1 MPYVLRPPIRRVR
14 LGLALAVIVLS
25 AFAFPALASAACPVQ
40 PTSQVFAPY
49 GDNENYSLVPGGDFE
64 LPTASWALKRAGLE
78 TEDSLKP
85 GDAPHLL
92 GRVVRDVNGNI
103 KDVVDLESLRIDDKG
118 LAVSPAVCVS
128 VRHPTFRFF
137 AFRAGGSSGDLDV
150 RLRWTD
156 DEGEAHDNRV
166 ASLDG
171 SSFEDNWQLS
181 PRLPLGRALPLE
193 GEETAQV
200 NLVFDFGAKSR
211 GKSSPKGKGSPKA
224 KGLDRAFGHWMIDE
238 VYVDPYRR

>member
-14 LGLALAVIVLS
+14 LGRALAVLVLS
-25 AFAFPALASAACPVQ
+25 AFAFPAFASAACPVK
-40 PTSQVFAPY
+40 PASQVFAPY
-49 GDNENYSLVPGGDFE
+49 GDSEYYSLVPGGDFE
-64 LPTASWALKRAGLE
+64 LPVADWALQRAGLE
-78 TEDSLKP
+78 TENSLKP

-92 GRVVRDVNGNI
+92 GRVVTDVDGNI
-103 KDVVDLESLRIDDKG
+103 KDVLDLESLRIDDKG

-137 AFRAGGSSGDLDV
+137 ALRASGSAGDLDV

-171 SSFEDNWQLS
+171 SAFEDTWQLS

-200 NLVFDFGAKSR
+200 NLVFDFGAKS
-211 GKSSPKGKGSPKA
+211 KGKGSLKA
-224 KGLDRAFGHWMIDE
+224 KGLDRASGHWMIDE
-238 VYVDPYRR
+238 LYVDPYRR